1 MRRHWA
7 SCLSL
12 EVRMAGQWL
21 LFDLRRELRLTQED
35 VGRAAGLAQIR
46 ISQLERGLDEPTP
59 EERNRILQGLIRRA
73 AVRGLEILILD
84 RD

>member
-1 MRRHWA
+1 MG
-7 SCLSL
+7 
-12 EVRMAGQWL
+12 EQWL
-21 LFDLRRELRLTQED
+21 LFDLRHELRLTQED

-84 RD
+84 RS

>member
-1 MRRHWA
+1 
-7 SCLSL
+7 
-12 EVRMAGQWL
+12 MAGQWL